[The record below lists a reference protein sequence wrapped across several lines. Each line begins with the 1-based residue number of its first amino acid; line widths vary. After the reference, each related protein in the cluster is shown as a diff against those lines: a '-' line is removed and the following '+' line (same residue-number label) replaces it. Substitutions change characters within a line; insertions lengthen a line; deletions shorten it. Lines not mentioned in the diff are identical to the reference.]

1 MKKLVFWKKKLL
13 FWMIVLASITFV
25 YSYLTDTLVV
35 WRTNQGLVE
44 NWIES
49 TSQQLETLTNER
61 N

>member
-1 MKKLVFWKKKLL
+1 MKKLL
-13 FWMIVLASITFV
+13 FWMIVLASITF

>member
-1 MKKLVFWKKKLL
+1 MKKLL